1 MGKINNSTC
10 LICSF
15 IPLDNF
21 YTELWNKLYIKLKE
35 KKIDLVLLSGHDKD
49 LMMPVIEIPFSLK
62 GFYEK
67 FESIY
72 NESYELSEKDI
83 YLIERDIF
91 WNSDSVENYEK
102 YIKGLFACKSFYTAV
117 IEKIKPSFVFV
128 WGYLLPQ
135 SIIFKNL
142 LDEKNIP
149 SFFLERGFFSGSFM
163 IEDILYAE
171 LKSNSKN
178 LNNYKQNNSF
188 DKYYKLKE
196 FYNNYSNTKYPENQ
210 DLHLQNFLKEKKQNG
225 FKIITFYGMHDVA
238 IFPEDFILS
247 KNLSGI
253 FNYTTDAVAFLSE
266 TVNKFDNVILVIK
279 PHPNDSFR
287 YDDIT
292 GDNIYVT
299 KKFINKN
306 LIQLSDVII
315 VTNSTIQYEA
325 IFSEKPI
332 ITIGNSPII
341 DFNATYTPKTKE
353 ELYSS
358 IYQALERKD
367 LSEKLYNSKIFVEC
381 VLESHT
387 YFYDTNNFG
396 KDLNQFVDFIDKNT
410 IKYNDSNTL
419 TQRLMDFEERFLLN
433 KIIRSS
439 LNSNDKFVHI
449 DTLDQLINIRI
460 DSLKFKLGSKISKYN
475 TTLISFYNDYIKKA
489 ENLIQINS
497 LIEAESL
504 LKKVLNY
511 NITKNDALNDLS
523 YIEILRL
530 NYQAALDYIT
540 KVLEIN
546 PNDEIAINNLNYLI
560 ENNLL
565 SKDVV
570 KNKLKILFNKPLNII
585 KIFNI
590 EEFQNYIKRNAEI
603 LKSRLEFELNLI
615 PENQHNFFV
624 NGYCYVCDDLVPL
637 SVDFIHSHLIPQK
650 NEKLI
655 PYWRERL
662 VCPTCGLNNRMRLTY
677 HLIKELFPNFQSLS
691 VYITEQITPFFKIL
705 KKLNPEIIGSEFF
718 ENSVPLGF
726 VNDEGIRNED
736 FTKLTFDKE
745 KFDLVISLE
754 VLEHIPNYL
763 NAISESFRVLKN
775 GGKFLFTVPFDRNS
789 AKNVIR
795 AKVDDN
801 GKIIHILPP
810 EYHGNPLSQDGS
822 LCFTNF
828 GWEILGQ
835 LKNAGYSNAYA
846 LFVYSREY
854 GYLGEDQIVFIAEK
868 TDKIVQSNI
877 TINQNYHS
885 ANILNSLNNNIE
897 VGDNNMI
904 VDLKNELLVKAEELI
919 EKGNLLDAKK
929 ILDTMLIF
937 NSQDTDALND
947 LAVVEILDENYSL
960 AFEYLKKVLSINP
973 ENVVAID
980 NMKYIKD
987 KLLEINAS
995 KSEKYEP
1002 KYEKINCPFCG
1013 SDKSEQYRISADIVK
1028 CKNCQTVYLRTR
1040 LTQDEMRKLYQS
1052 YADEGSHM
1060 ALPKNKQEI
1069 LNSPLRRDYLL
1080 SEILEYI
1087 QPDGIL
1093 LDIGCGWGAFLDN
1106 ARSKG
1111 FEPRGIELTKKC
1123 VRFANEEL
1131 RINVTDKFFED
1142 VYFENESISVVTMI
1156 HVLEHIPTPITTL
1169 KKIFQILKPN
1179 GLFAGIVPNI
1189 ESYCSQ
1195 TLKEQWYWL
1204 DPNYHYVHY
1213 SSKILKKHLE
1223 NYGFEILKLY
1233 TTTGDYGKENL
1244 INIIMNVEKISRETS
1259 IQRLAQIEK
1268 SYMGEEIRFIAKKK
1282 L

>member
-1 MGKINNSTC
+1 MNISKNRTC
-10 LICSF
+10 IICSF
-15 IPLDNF
+15 LPLDNF
-21 YTELWNKLYIKLKE
+21 QINLWNKISSKLKE
-35 KKIDLVLLSGHDKD
+35 KKIDLVLLSGYDKKLD
-49 LMMPVIEIPFSLK
+49 MPVVEIPFSLK

-67 FESIY
+67 FEFL
-72 NESYELSEKDI
+72 NSYVTELSEDDI

-91 WNSDSVENYEK
+91 WNSDSIDNYEK
-102 YIKGLFACKSFYTAV
+102 YIRGLFACKSFYTAV

-135 SIIFKNL
+135 SIIFKSL
-142 LDEKNIP
+142 LDEKKIP

-171 LKSNSKN
+171 LKSGSKN
-178 LNNYKQNNSF
+178 LNTFKQNNSF
-188 DKYYKLKE
+188 EKYYKLKD

-225 FKIITFYGMHDVA
+225 FKIITFYGMHDVV

-247 KNLSGI
+247 KKLSGI
-253 FNYTTDAVAFLSE
+253 FNYTTDAVAFLTE
-266 TVNKFDNVILVIK
+266 IVNKLDNVILVIK

-299 KKFINKN
+299 KNFINKN
-306 LIQLSDVII
+306 LIELTDVII

-332 ITIGNSPII
+332 ITLGNSPII
-341 DFNATYTPKTKE
+341 DFNATYSPKTKE

-358 IYQALERKD
+358 ISQALERKD
-367 LSEKLYNSKIFVEC
+367 LSEKIYNSKIFIEC
-381 VLESHT
+381 VLDSHT
-387 YFYDTNNFG
+387 YFYDSNNFG
-396 KDLNQFVDFIDKNT
+396 KDLNNLSDFIERNAEKT
-410 IKYNDSNTL
+410 ININNL
-419 TQRLMDFEERFLLN
+419 TDRLIDFEKSVLLN
-433 KIIRSS
+433 KVIYSKS
-439 LNSNDKFVHI
+439 ENENKFVHLNVFNHLNNNDI
-449 DTLDQLINIRI
+449 ISLKNR
-460 DSLKFKLGSKISKYN
+460 LKFKIDSHKQTIISSFNNIIQKVKESGNRDNYNLSK
-475 TTLISFYNDYIKKA
+475 
-489 ENLIQINS
+489 QITNQNFDS
-497 LIEAESL
+497 LI
-504 LKKVLNY
+504 N
-511 NITKNDALNDLS
+511 
-523 YIEILRL
+523 
-530 NYQAALDYIT
+530 
-540 KVLEIN
+540 
-546 PNDEIAINNLNYLI
+546 
-560 ENNLL
+560 
-565 SKDVV
+565 
-570 KNKLKILFNKPLNII
+570 
-585 KIFNI
+585 
-590 EEFQNYIKRNAEI
+590 
-603 LKSRLEFELNLI
+603 
-615 PENQHNFFV
+615 HN
-624 NGYCYVCDDLVPL
+624 
-637 SVDFIHSHLIPQK
+637 SHL
-650 NEKLI
+650 
-655 PYWRERL
+655 
-662 VCPTCGLNNRMRLTY
+662 
-677 HLIKELFPNFQSLS
+677 
-691 VYITEQITPFFKIL
+691 
-705 KKLNPEIIGSEFF
+705 
-718 ENSVPLGF
+718 
-726 VNDEGIRNED
+726 
-736 FTKLTFDKE
+736 
-745 KFDLVISLE
+745 
-754 VLEHIPNYL
+754 
-763 NAISESFRVLKN
+763 
-775 GGKFLFTVPFDRNS
+775 
-789 AKNVIR
+789 
-795 AKVDDN
+795 
-801 GKIIHILPP
+801 
-810 EYHGNPLSQDGS
+810 
-822 LCFTNF
+822 
-828 GWEILGQ
+828 
-835 LKNAGYSNAYA
+835 
-846 LFVYSREY
+846 
-854 GYLGEDQIVFIAEK
+854 
-868 TDKIVQSNI
+868 
-877 TINQNYHS
+877 
-885 ANILNSLNNNIE
+885 NNIE
-897 VGDNNMI
+897 IGVNKMTETS
-904 VDLKNELLVKAEELI
+904 KNELLTKAEELI
-919 EKGNLLDAKK
+919 EEGNLFDARKV
-929 ILDTMLIF
+929 LDTMLILKY
-937 NSQDTDALND
+937 DDVDALND

-995 KSEKYEP
+995 KSENYEP
-1002 KYEKINCPFCG
+1002 KYEKINCPFCR

-1131 RINVTDKFFED
+1131 RIKVSDKFFED
-1142 VYFENESISVVTMI
+1142 IYFDNESISVVTMI
-1156 HVLEHIPTPITTL
+1156 HVLEHIPTPTTTL

-1179 GLFAGIVPNI
+1179 GLFAGIIPNI